1 MNYLKAN
8 PEKSQLLTTSKDT
21 ASIKIHGDDIKS
33 SSKKLLG
40 VFIDS
45 KLTFNEHGFKLCKT
59 ASDKLHALDRISKYM
74 TKDKLRTIINPIF
87 SSLFAYFALAW
98 MFHNR
103 TLNSKINK
111 LQEPYIKFIMAI
123 PLLSTSFFK
132 KTIRL
137 QSTIELFRK

>member
-8 PEKSQLLTTSKDT
+8 PEKSQLLITSKDT
-21 ASIKIHGDDIKS
+21 ASIKIHGTDIKG

-40 VFIDS
+40 IFIDS

-132 KTIRL
+132 KTICL
-137 QSTIELFRK
+137 QSTIESFRK